1 VSVDAVP
8 VLLDAVTLP
17 VVPCVAASVSVV
29 SVLVPVP
36 VVAALPV
43 VCCAVVSVEAVSVVP
58 HVPVELCSPEQG
70 VSADVVSVVPQ
81 PEVPIVVSPLV
92 VCCAVV
98 SVEVVSAPVVSES
111 PLAQGVS
118 AESVVPVEVVSV
130 PVLVPQVSVPLVVSA
145 LVPCVAVSVPVV
157 VLAVSVPCVAVVV
170 SAPCVVD
177 VVVSVD
183 GELAVVEL
191 CWVAESVVVLAIESV
206 VLVYESPEDVA
217 VWLVEEVET
226 PVPVPAALRL
236 RRALFWRMTEC
247 VLGATTLAEASA
259 RDPKASDS
267 NARCAK
273 ILPRFML
280 QASSTAAWGK
290 WQGCQAQALGVAVC
304 L

>member
-1 VSVDAVP
+1 
-8 VLLDAVTLP
+8 
-17 VVPCVAASVSVV
+17 
-29 SVLVPVP
+29 
-36 VVAALPV
+36 VAALPV

-157 VLAVSVPCVAVVV
+157 VLVVSVPCVAVVV
-170 SAPCVVD
+170 SAPCVVDVVEPVEVEGDDAVVVSAEVVD

-191 CWVAESVVVLAIESV
+191 CWVAESVVVLAVESV

-267 NARCAK
+267 KARCAK

-280 QASSTAAWGK
+280 QASSTAASSK
-290 WQGCQAQALGVAVC
+290 WQGYQAQALGVDVC